1 MFRLSAI
8 KISLAASALLLCAG
22 FAQAQTTTEPVSPL
36 AALPTSV
43 NIAYTLPSTAGN
55 AVPVNLSIS
64 AGSDA
69 FVVDPTTVP
78 IWLTLSA
85 SSGTATTTPVAINF
99 SPSSAAAQ
107 LGGGVYSQTV
117 HVRVSGFQDLQIPVT
132 LSVNEPGS
140 TLSVTTAPAEVSSTV
155 PLTWVYG
162 STTYP
167 TATISVFSTDQPV
180 AFTATATVTS
190 PAAPANWLQ
199 LNAGSGIAYNFGTPL
214 TVSILKDVL
223 QNATVGNVLTA
234 TVTISYGSTPTTITV
249 PVSITVLEPYATLS
263 STAPLYPAAAPPQT
277 SGSLQVVVTGTGFIS
292 GGSFP
297 TTVSIAYG
305 TVTVPVALVGL
316 TSKTGNQVGAVTVV
330 NPTTMIL
337 SIPFEDG
344 SSTPVSILGTPQA
357 ITISITN
364 GVTINSV
371 LETPVTTSLNI
382 TNSPIINAVTDAA
395 SMAEPNPGKL
405 PTFAPYELVTLFG
418 ANFCGAAPGCSG
430 TPVVNTVGA
439 ESRYLGT
446 VTAGAGTVTVAFNN
460 QSGALIADAYLLFV
474 SDTQINALV
483 PSTAVA
489 STTLTG
495 LQIVVTNN
503 GNSSAPFLATPVAA
517 HPGIFTTAASGQGP
531 GAILLSSNYS
541 VVSST
546 STPAN
551 PAVVGNTVLV
561 YLTGMGVPNSTSASI
576 TATATSKAPVFPTAC
591 FLTADYVSGENLTNP
606 ATADGAVL
614 VPTVWG
620 TGNLPPCFATK
631 SYVTATIGGIAATVS
646 YAGWVADSV
655 TGLYQVNLVVPK
667 ATTSTTPVD
676 LPIVLTV
683 GTGTSAV
690 QTQPGVTI
698 SVQN

>member
-1 MFRLSAI
+1 MFKLSAN
-8 KISLAASALLLCAG
+8 KISLAAAGLLLCAG
-22 FAQAQTTTEPVSPL
+22 FAQAQTAEPASPL
-36 AALPTSV
+36 TASPTSV
-43 NIAYTLPSTAGN
+43 TISYTLPTTIGA

-69 FVVDPTTVP
+69 FVIDPTTVP
-78 IWLTLSA
+78 IWLSLSA
-85 SSGTATTTPVAINF
+85 MSGTATTTPVAVNF
-99 SPSSAAAQ
+99 VASSAAAT
-107 LGGGVYSQTV
+107 LGGGIYTASV
-117 HVRVSGFQDLQIPVT
+117 HVRVSGYQDLVIPVT

-140 TLSVTTAPAEVSSTV
+140 TLSVVTNPAEVSNTV

-167 TATISVFSTDQPV
+167 TATISIFSSDQPV
-180 AFTATATVTS
+180 AYTATATVTN

-199 LNAGSGIAYNFGTPL
+199 LGAASGIAYNFGTPL
-214 TVSILKDVL
+214 SVSILKDVL
-223 QNATVGNVLTA
+223 QNSTVGSVLTA
-234 TVTISYGSTPTTITV
+234 SVTITYGSTPTTITV
-249 PVSITVLEPYATLS
+249 PISITILEPYATLS
-263 STAPLYPAAAPPQT
+263 SSAPLYPAAAPPQT
-277 SGSLQVVVTGTGFIS
+277 SGSLQVVVTGTGFYS
-292 GGSFP
+292 GGLNP
-297 TTVSIAYG
+297 TVVSIAYG
-305 TVTVPVALVGL
+305 TVTVPVNLQGL
-316 TSKTGNQVGAVTVV
+316 TSKTGNQVGNVNVV

-344 SSTPVSILGTPQA
+344 SNTPVSILGTPQA

-364 GVTINSV
+364 GVTINGV

-382 TNSPIINAVTDAA
+382 TNSPIIDTITDAA
-395 SMAEPNPGKL
+395 SLTEPNPGVL
-405 PTFAPYELVTLFG
+405 PSFAPYELITLFG
-418 ANFCGAAPGCSG
+418 ANFCGAAPGCNG
-430 TPVVNTVGA
+430 TPVVAPVGA
-439 ESRYLGT
+439 DSRYPSTLN
-446 VTAGAGTVTVAFNN
+446 AGSGAVTVAFNN

-483 PSTAVA
+483 PSTAVP
-489 STTLTG
+489 STSLTG
-495 LQIVVTNN
+495 LQIVVTND
-503 GNSSAPFLATPVAA
+503 GSSSAPFLATPVNA

-546 STPAN
+546 SSPAN
-551 PAVVGNTVLV
+551 PAIVGDTVLV
-561 YLTGMGVPNSTSASI
+561 YLSGLGVPNSTSASI
-576 TATATSKAPVFPTAC
+576 TATATSKAPVFPTDC
-591 FLTADYVSGENLTNP
+591 FETSLYVSGEGLTNP

-620 TGNLPPCFATK
+620 TENLPPCFATK
-631 SYVTATIGGIAATVS
+631 SYVTATIGGVAATVS

-667 ATTSTTPVD
+667 ATTSTTPVN

-683 GTGTSAV
+683 GTGTAAV

-698 SVQN
+698 AVQN